1 MGGIISGLHSQG
13 NRREKLQF
21 PPQHYIFTGDNNVR
35 KLAVIQIVMG
45 LGVGVLGITTQ
56 FPRGLGILV
65 LGVIIIG
72 IGIAQFLISK
82 RNIRKN

>member
-1 MGGIISGLHSQG
+1 M
-13 NRREKLQF
+13 
-21 PPQHYIFTGDNNVR
+21 R